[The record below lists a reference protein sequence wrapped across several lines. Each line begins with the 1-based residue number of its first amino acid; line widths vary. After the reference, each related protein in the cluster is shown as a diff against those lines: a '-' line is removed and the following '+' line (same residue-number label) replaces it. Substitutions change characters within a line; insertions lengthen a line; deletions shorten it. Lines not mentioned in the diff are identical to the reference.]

1 MPFIVQGIVAMIR
14 KVRGGRKPNRPMAWL
29 GNHSALRKWL
39 FKVAGKAKARGK
51 LTRKIGVPEFDV
63 LKALMHVERLRQV

>member
-1 MPFIVQGIVAMIR
+1 
-14 KVRGGRKPNRPMAWL
+14 MAWL
-29 GNHSALRKWL
+29 GNHSVLRKWL